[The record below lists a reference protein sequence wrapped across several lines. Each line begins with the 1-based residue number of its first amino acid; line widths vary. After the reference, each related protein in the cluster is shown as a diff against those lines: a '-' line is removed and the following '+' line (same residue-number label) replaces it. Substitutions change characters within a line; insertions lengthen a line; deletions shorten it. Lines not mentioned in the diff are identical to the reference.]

1 MICRDKCNSKTIHF
15 QVLFCMST
23 GIRKITFIAAH
34 RNKSTVGSRNIS
46 LVTPLIDARL
56 VGMSN
61 TISKLYERS
70 IVGADKLSQI

>member
-1 MICRDKCNSKTIHF
+1 MICRDKCNSKTKHF
-15 QVLFCMST
+15 QVLFCKST

-34 RNKSTVGSRNIS
+34 RNNINSRNIS